1 MSPRPAAVAVAR
13 SPREL
18 TRIAVALM
26 VVSVGAAA
34 FAMAFRAGLQLVYTQ
49 VFGGHDVLE
58 VFTHLPWS
66 ARLALPAL
74 GGLLAGVVGRV
85 AASRRA
91 VPGLGD
97 VMEAAVVGGNRVSLR
112 GTLWKALGS
121 WLAIATGN
129 SVGREGPLIQF
140 GGSLGSR
147 VASAARIHGA
157 PARALVAAGTAA
169 GFAAAYNTPFAAVLF
184 VVEIFTGV
192 VALESLAVVLVA
204 IVVST
209 ALVRATVGGG
219 PIYGQR
225 AFTIAS
231 PQELVAYAALGVI
244 AALFAHAFTRMLGG
258 GESLFRRL
266 AAHQPWRA
274 ALGGCLVGG
283 FAAVVPEVA
292 GNGYEPLNFV
302 LDERYAAGLLVL
314 FVLTKAV
321 ATTTSVSA
329 GIPGGVFTPSLFIGG
344 CLGVLWA
351 HLLGHGLGAQVSAGS
366 FALVG
371 MAAVI
376 AATTHAPLMASVLV
390 FELSGDYAVVLPL
403 VLATAIGALV
413 SRALGVDSVYAAEL
427 RRHGV
432 PPTRALR

>member
-1 MSPRPAAVAVAR
+1 MKTRP
-13 SPREL
+13 PREL
-18 TRIAVALM
+18 LRIAVALM
-26 VVSVGAAA
+26 VVALGAAA
-34 FAMAFRAGLQLVYTQ
+34 FAMAFRAGLQLVYTGL
-49 VFGGHDVLE
+49 FAAHDVLE
-58 VFTHLPWS
+58 VFTRLPWP

-85 AASRRA
+85 AASRHA

-97 VMEAAVVGGNRVSLR
+97 VMEAAVVGGNRISLR
-112 GTLWKALGS
+112 ATLWKAFGS

-147 VASAARIHGA
+147 VAMLARIDGA

-204 IVVST
+204 ITVST

-225 AFTIAS
+225 AFSIAS
-231 PQELVAYAALGVI
+231 THELVAHAVLGVLAALS
-244 AALFAHAFTRMLGG
+244 AHLFMRMLGG
-258 GESLFRRL
+258 GERVFQKL

-274 ALGGCLVGG
+274 AIGGCVVG
-283 FAAVVPEVA
+283 ALAVFVPEVA

-351 HLLGHGLGAQVSAGS
+351 HVLANVLGVHLSAGS

-371 MAAVI
+371 MGALI

-403 VLATAIGALV
+403 VLATAIAALV
-413 SRALGVDSVYAAEL
+413 SRALGNDSIYAAEL
-427 RRHGV
+427 RRHGARPV
-432 PPTRALR
+432 RRPAAARR